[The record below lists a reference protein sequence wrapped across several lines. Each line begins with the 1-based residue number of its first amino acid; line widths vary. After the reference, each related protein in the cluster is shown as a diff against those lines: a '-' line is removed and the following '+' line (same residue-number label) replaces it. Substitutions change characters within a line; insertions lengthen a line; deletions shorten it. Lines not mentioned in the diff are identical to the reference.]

1 MIDISKLS
9 NDYRVRRMD
18 DADADSILQLCKGN
32 TLYYQYCQAQPTRQ
46 QVLSDL
52 HITPPG
58 IAHKDK
64 YYIGFY
70 QGNELIAVMDLI
82 DGYPEKDIAFIGFF
96 MVDTA
101 KQGCGLGSRLIGE
114 LEAALRTEGFGRL
127 RLAWVK
133 DNPQAAHF
141 WKKNGL
147 TEIKRV
153 GDAGGHTVVLAE
165 KTI

>member
-9 NDYRVRRMD
+9 NDYKVRRMD

-32 TLYYQYCQAQPTRQ
+32 TLYYQYCQAQPTKE

-58 IAHKDK
+58 IDLKDK

-70 QGNELIAVMDLI
+70 QGDELIAVMDLI

-96 MVDTA
+96 MMKNELQGRNIGSTIINEASAYLQTTGKTA
-101 KQGCGLGSRLIGE
+101 VRLGIAKG
-114 LEAALRTEGFGRL
+114 
-127 RLAWVK
+127 
-133 DNPQAAHF
+133 NPQSTHF
-141 WKKNGL
+141 WKKNGFVVIS
-147 TEIKRV
+147 EIPQE
-153 GDAGGHTVVLAE
+153 GWTVLVAE
-165 KTI
+165 KTL